1 MLKLE
6 FLINADT
13 QQIDVTEEKQLHPLV
28 SSLCRRMYIQYI
40 VYEIFKDV
48 LTNVPRFQG
57 ISVFHVFHVGMLNI
71 SDSSAS
77 VICVC
82 DNILQQTK
90 EKVKLL
96 IQLAD
101 SLVEKGHAHVLE
113 LKRWVSTVD
122 RRYRDFSARMGKY
135 QESLERSLGMSSEV
149 KTATHTRVSAVPQTS
164 GRNDVLCA
172 GQQRPGTGHHPR
184 QPD

>member
-1 MLKLE
+1 MSHK
-6 FLINADT
+6 
-13 QQIDVTEEKQLHPLV
+13 VLV
-28 SSLCRRMYIQYI
+28 C
-40 VYEIFKDV
+40 FTK
-48 LTNVPRFQG
+48 G
-57 ISVFHVFHVGMLNI
+57 HVGMLNI

-77 VICVC
+77 VICVS

-135 QESLERSLGMSSEV
+135 QESLERSLGMNSEV
-149 KTATHTRVSAVPQTS
+149 KTATHTCASAVPETS
-164 GRNDVLCA
+164 SDYW
-172 GQQRPGTGHHPR
+172 QK
-184 QPD
+184 

>member
-1 MLKLE
+1 MMYLQMSHK
-6 FLINADT
+6 
-13 QQIDVTEEKQLHPLV
+13 VLV
-28 SSLCRRMYIQYI
+28 C
-40 VYEIFKDV
+40 FTKD
-48 LTNVPRFQG
+48 
-57 ISVFHVFHVGMLNI
+57 HVGMLNI

-77 VICVC
+77 VICVS

-149 KTATHTRVSAVPQTS
+149 KTATHTCTSAVPETS
-164 GRNDVLCA
+164 SDYW
-172 GQQRPGTGHHPR
+172 QK
-184 QPD
+184 